1 MKVNSILRINVMLR
15 TLSTFFSLI
24 LLTVLFNGCNKSAG
38 NNEGKKD
45 EPKPAEVVAE
55 KITLKK
61 DTLETRL
68 TIPGELVAY
77 QQVDLYAKVT
87 GFVKELKVDIGSK
100 VKAGQVL
107 ITLEAP
113 ELMSQMSASESRLKA
128 QEALF
133 TASQA
138 NYNRLVET
146 SKTPGTIS
154 QNDLEQAEAKR
165 NSDRANLE
173 AARASFKEVTDVRS
187 YLVIRA
193 PFDGTITARK

>member
-1 MKVNSILRINVMLR
+1 MLKAIIPFLSI
-15 TLSTFFSLI
+15 I
-24 LLTVLFNGCNKSAG
+24 LAGATITGCNNAPAG
-38 NNEGKKD
+38 AGQNSETKR
-45 EPKPAEVVAE
+45 ATFTE
-55 KITLKK
+55 KFTLEK

-100 VKAGQVL
+100 VRSGQIL
-107 ITLEAP
+107 MTLEAP
-113 ELMSQMSASESRLKA
+113 EMMSQLSAAQSRLKS
-128 QEALF
+128 QEALY

-154 QNDLEQAEAKR
+154 QNDH
-165 NSDRANLE
+165 
-173 AARASFKEVTDVRS
+173 
-187 YLVIRA
+187 
-193 PFDGTITARK
+193 PM

>member
-1 MKVNSILRINVMLR
+1 MTMKVNFTFRINYMLKSASVF
-15 TLSTFFSLI
+15 LSLVVGAI
-24 LLTVLFNGCNKSAG
+24 VLQGCNTSAG
-38 NNEGKKD
+38 HNEDKS
-45 EPKPAEVVAE
+45 ESKPVDVVAE

-61 DTLETRL
+61 DTLVTYL

-100 VKAGQVL
+100 VKAGDVL
-107 ITLEAP
+107 MTLEAP
-113 ELMSQMSASESRLKA
+113 ELMSQLSGSESRLRA
-128 QEALF
+128 QEALV

-154 QNDLEQAEAKR
+154 QNDL
-165 NSDRANLE
+165 
-173 AARASFKEVTDVRS
+173 
-187 YLVIRA
+187 
-193 PFDGTITARK
+193 